1 MSDRLWPLKHALK
14 QPARRL
20 HARLD
25 RLLHRP
31 AFTDLLGDGEA
42 AAWIE
47 AALIARQPVL
57 VGRLE

>member
-14 QPARRL
+14 QPARQL

-25 RLLHRP
+25 RLRHRP
-31 AFTDLLGDGEA
+31 AFAGQLDDGEA

-47 AALIARQPVL
+47 AALGARQPVL